1 MRALTAGPVAPTQ
14 RHHRNRLLRLVVPAL
29 FVCMVLGVIFGVKTF
44 LQKDRSAVRGGSTVT
59 EKEVR
64 YALPDNVGDT
74 FDSLTNADNSDT
86 PSSDQ
91 LGSPTTG
98 QNDPAAPEYLP
109 VDGGI
114 AALELLG
121 KFLAMT
127 TFEERLPHIE
137 SKLPESELAASVLSK
152 PFPKVLNIAVDI
164 RETNA
169 MEQLIDYYYHVDF
182 DNGSGGVNPQTM
194 LVRTRGG
201 GAPVVVVDPFIDL
214 FGGRFAKYAE
224 KPTKDSG
231 VFQVIISAGA
241 FCYDDVPGSEKKFTL
256 KILSREDTKEIA
268 KAYFGKRSKIG
279 DMLEDETSGL
289 AYGQAKACTVFMRW
303 NMDEDPQN
311 PFLEA
316 LDLKALN
323 WNP

>member
-1 MRALTAGPVAPTQ
+1 MRALSASPASSAQ
-14 RHHRNRLLRLVVPAL
+14 RHHRNKLLRLVVPAIFL
-29 FVCMVLGVIFGVKTF
+29 CLVFGVIFGVKSF
-44 LQKDRSAVRGGSTVT
+44 LTKDRSASKRTAAKT
-59 EKEVR
+59 EESGKYE
-64 YALPDNVGDT
+64 LPDNVSDT
-74 FDSLTNADNSDT
+74 FDSLTGINGSDSSSNGESGNSE
-86 PSSDQ
+86 Q
-91 LGSPTTG
+91 TG
-98 QNDPAAPEYLP
+98 APEYLP

-114 AALELLG
+114 AALELLE

-127 TFEERLPHIE
+127 TFEERLQHVE
-137 SKLPESELAASVLSK
+137 SKMPEEELAASILGK
-152 PFPKVLNIAVDI
+152 PFPKVLNIGVDI

-169 MEQLIDYYYHVDF
+169 MEQLVDYYYHVDF
-182 DNGSGGVNPQTM
+182 DDGSGGVNPQTM

-224 KPTKDSG
+224 TPTRDSG

-241 FCYDDVPGSEKKFTL
+241 FCYDDVPGAEKKFTL
-256 KILSREDTKEIA
+256 KILTREDTKEIA

-279 DMLEDETSGL
+279 DMLADETSGL

-303 NMDEDPQN
+303 NTDEDPQN

-316 LDLKALN
+316 LDFKALN